1 MPNANR
7 FSNFFSDRLN
17 SKFLVKQYLNIPSHL
32 NHVATPPCEMRVLNN
47 RNDPWL
53 NEANFHARR
62 YYLKHLLKNIPKTR
76 MWANAQPDGR
86 PAKHR
91 WRPLFN
97 AAKFG

>member
-62 YYLKHLLKNIPKTR
+62 YYLKHLLKNIPKMTL
-76 MWANAQPDGR
+76 ASF
-86 PAKHR
+86 
-91 WRPLFN
+91 LFTDERYSE
-97 AAKFG
+97 KLTE